1 MTQILVMGAGY
12 VGLAHALLFTRN
24 QSLIV
29 TIADI
34 DSERIDKINN
44 GVSPLTDVE
53 ITEALALKPRNL
65 RAVSAKAIDFKQYDS
80 IFLCLP
86 TNYDEVQNHFDTSI
100 LDSVLQDIVQTL
112 EVSIPIIIKSTLP
125 IGYTQETIERL
136 NYPALIFSPE
146 FLREGQALKDNLN
159 PSRIVFGGISE
170 QITKV
175 EELYLSVIES
185 KDVPVLKMSPTEAE
199 SVKLFSNTYLAMRI
213 AFFNELDTFS
223 EMHGLDS
230 SHIIKAVGLDQR
242 IGRFYNNPSFGYGG
256 YCLPKDSKQLRS
268 NFEGLPADLIGA
280 IVTSNDSRKAFIADR
295 IVKKGVQTVGIYRL
309 SMKHSSDNSRESAVL
324 DIMKQLLSAGKEI
337 LIYEP
342 QLALGTTQERIT
354 VIDDLNAF
362 KQQSDIII
370 ANRWHNDL
378 SDLRDKVYTRDI
390 FGMD

>member
-125 IGYTQETIERL
+125 IGYIQETIERL

>member
-295 IVKKGVQTVGIYRL
+295 IVKKSVQTVGIYRL